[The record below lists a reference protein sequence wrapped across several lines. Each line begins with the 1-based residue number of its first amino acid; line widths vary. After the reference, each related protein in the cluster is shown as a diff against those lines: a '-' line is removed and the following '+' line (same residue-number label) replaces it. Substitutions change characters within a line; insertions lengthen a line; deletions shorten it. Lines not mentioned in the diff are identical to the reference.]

1 MDLVEVWSVLYARK
15 VMHSRRPSSGWPTV
29 AMAGTLIQSW
39 VSTGM
44 LERTAL
50 GNSLV
55 YSNLSWA
62 ACVKIWKKDYY
73 LEIFQE
79 MIVENESLRYLAS
92 STNLRLTFSQPSGG
106 SLARNLLMWGEVP
119 RRPSLSCSGVEPR
132 LPPIN

>member
-1 MDLVEVWSVLYARK
+1 MDLVEVWSVSYARK
-15 VMHSRRPSSGWPTV
+15 VMHSKRLSSGWPTV

-62 ACVKIWKKDYY
+62 ACENMKKELLFTD
-73 LEIFQE
+73 IPKDDNKKQF
-79 MIVENESLRYLAS
+79 LRYLAS